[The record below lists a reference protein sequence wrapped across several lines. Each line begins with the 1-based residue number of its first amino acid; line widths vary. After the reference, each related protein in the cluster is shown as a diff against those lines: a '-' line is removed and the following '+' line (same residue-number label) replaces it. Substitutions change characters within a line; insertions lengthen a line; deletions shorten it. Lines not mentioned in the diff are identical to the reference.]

1 MNEPKTEMW
10 ITPDFEDLSV
20 SMEATAYSG
29 AEEEETV
36 LR

>member
-10 ITPDFEDLSV
+10 VTPDFEDLSV
-20 SMEATAYSG
+20 SMEATAY
-29 AEEEETV
+29 ADTAEEETV